1 MGVYGDEEKTGKS
14 VNSDLLQGKVTLL
27 VVKALEMGTVKQKRA
42 VMKVWGKQTAN
53 REEIESAK
61 KAIKESGAYQYSV
74 EVSRKLAEKAAETVA
89 KLRTRGLNTEAID
102 FLEGIERYMVER
114 EV

>member
-1 MGVYGDEEKTGKS
+1 
-14 VNSDLLQGKVTLL
+14 
-27 VVKALEMGTVKQKRA
+27 
-42 VMKVWGKQTAN
+42 MKVWGKKKASS
-53 REEIESAK
+53 EEIEEAK

-89 KLRTRGLNTEAID
+89 KLRTWGLNAEAID

-114 EV
+114 EM